1 MSDLIQTPDSAWESI
16 IEITSKIQSEI
27 LSAQSFKD
35 LLLMLRDKGLPI
47 PLTEI
52 SIVYKKYGTAKP
64 IFLVSSGEIV
74 SKKDVRSDT
83 DFSADLPAIK
93 DIINNNSNEP
103 VYLETQNACMEKGF
117 PDQYKSLLLIPL
129 KISDIRN
136 IGVFIVHSSSKENAY
151 AHLKNPLAALSKRLA
166 FYLYI
171 NFITRRA
178 NSFKSFKNE
187 LLQTT
192 FHQEHEIIELLLK
205 QLKKWFSIDKINIL
219 LIDPFSIDEYFFACK
234 DSEVVQDYRNI
245 KQNLEDTSKLKEII
259 EYLEQS
265 SELAPTTNYNSW
277 LGAKMAIASDQ
288 NVGYILLENNP
299 TEAYTAWERE
309 LVSDIA
315 GFAALFLTEFRKN
328 LREKSILTVKD
339 LLLADTL
346 PSDKCLYQTAQ
357 DELNKL
363 YGTVPL
369 AIVRINRTTRGLE
382 LTDTTIQ
389 EFSLDAD
396 FIKELANH
404 IETTGKLNINELP
417 IDELKNRLTIDHP
430 KLGRLIAA
438 PMRSGGD
445 ELGCFIVPAS
455 NCGPLT
461 ARYIDDL
468 SDMIATIMDKQGKEN
483 LRLDLILEFGNV
495 VAKIKRITKEEI
507 IKITQQYI
515 SKAMYSENLYI
526 ALYDKQ
532 KNEIFFPYIVKDGK
546 PLNLSPRPL
555 NQAKRGK
562 TEEIIITEQ
571 PILHKTKQEAQAWYD
586 EPNHEEFLGDVLA
599 SWIGVPIITSE
610 GVIGVIATYHSDEEY
625 IYSQGDLFFLQMLAL
640 PVSGLFRALALEDTN
655 RKLEEAMAN
664 NTELKEANRKLEE
677 AKKNIILKE
686 SKLLKA
692 SFAKDLAHKNNNKIG
707 GSLAQLKIASKYIEN
722 AKNNINTNYLDN
734 ALDSI
739 RDVKIELSS
748 YLNDLKNIE
757 SPKREN
763 FKIHSMI
770 QAHLNSVKV
779 EKKLNF
785 AEFLIENTSQD
796 IEIFNYKTL
805 LDSVLH
811 TLIDNAGDAIKN
823 DAITVSDRGFYIKVR
838 IQKNDTNL
846 IIDIKDNAL
855 PIEDDIVK
863 KIFNDDVSTKGQ
875 NRGYGLSRAKDII
888 EILGGSIEL
897 YKNTYDEKIF
907 RIKLTL
913 DQEATNNA
921 LIVDDRRIWRNILST
936 YVRNMGFSVITA
948 DSVKAA
954 NETLEEMKK
963 EIKIVFLDVSF
974 DDERHGDV
982 QGLTLIE
989 SIKSSNPDAKII
1001 ITSGHTEQAE
1011 VYKDDVDAIISKV
1024 TNDDAIGEED
1034 FRNQVLGVL

>member
-234 DSEVVQDYRNI
+234 DSEVIQDYRNI

-259 EYLEQS
+259 EYLEQP

-640 PVSGLFRALALEDTN
+640 PVSGLFRALT
-655 RKLEEAMAN
+655 LEEVNQKLHNAQNMIVEREKQMVQYSLIQDIQHRLNNSLGSIAAN
-664 NTELKEANRKLEE
+664 IDESLYDLDSYTTSKNIKELTFCKKLLSNSKETINILIKDTQLKKELKPEKININYLLSNIIDNLSLEKRLDKSIFKVSI
-677 AKKNIILKE
+677 AKDSHYLLSLQNNIYNLLYILLDNAVDAVYSVNLTLENEKNIII
-686 SKLLKA
+686 SIYQ
-692 SFAKDLAHKNNNKIG
+692 KNNEMI
-707 GSLAQLKIASKYIEN
+707 IE
-722 AKNNINTNYLDN
+722 
-734 ALDSI
+734 
-739 RDVKIELSS
+739 
-748 YLNDLKNIE
+748 
-757 SPKREN
+757 
-763 FKIHSMI
+763 
-770 QAHLNSVKV
+770 
-779 EKKLNF
+779 
-785 AEFLIENTSQD
+785 
-796 IEIFNYKTL
+796 
-805 LDSVLH
+805 
-811 TLIDNAGDAIKN
+811 
-823 DAITVSDRGFYIKVR
+823 
-838 IQKNDTNL
+838 
-846 IIDIKDNAL
+846 IKDNGT
-855 PIEDDIVK
+855 PIPKGIN
-863 KIFNDDVSTKGQ
+863 IFSLGQSTKNDGG
-875 NRGYGLSRAKDII
+875 GYGLWRAELITTA
-888 EILGGSIEL
+888 LGGSISVQEL
-897 YKNTYDEKIF
+897 DSWKIFTVTIPIFTEKNKMQKIAIIIEDEVSWRDLIEKWLKSMGYETKVANSKKQALEMMSNLSVPPVLFSVDVSLDNTSNNNVDGLSLVKLIKESYGDAKIVLTTSHRDKVEFYEDQVDRIIEKISSVERKPINRKSF
-907 RIKLTL
+907 T
-913 DQEATNNA
+913 D
-921 LIVDDRRIWRNILST
+921 NILS
-936 YVRNMGFSVITA
+936 VMG
-948 DSVKAA
+948 
-954 NETLEEMKK
+954 E
-963 EIKIVFLDVSF
+963 
-974 DDERHGDV
+974 
-982 QGLTLIE
+982 
-989 SIKSSNPDAKII
+989 
-1001 ITSGHTEQAE
+1001 
-1011 VYKDDVDAIISKV
+1011 
-1024 TNDDAIGEED
+1024 
-1034 FRNQVLGVL
+1034 